1 MNSTGKYPPCFRM
14 SKNKG
19 VFSRKCSIPQNF
31 PPAAGFMT
39 GFEAFHIVFST
50 CSSPQAENFA
60 KLSSLNRISTGKS
73 LFSNWKSA
81 NFRLRRRLSE
91 LISDVEKQGGVF
103 SRRGGIFPLNSCDMV
118 GSWFLSLGL
127 RRRFRVG
134 LLILAKC
141 RIGSEV

>member
-1 MNSTGKYPPCFRM
+1 MNSTGKYPLVSECR
-14 SKNKG
+14 KTRG

-31 PPAAGFMT
+31 PPAAGFLT
-39 GFEAFHIVFST
+39 GFEAFYNVFST

-103 SRRGGIFPLNSCDMV
+103 SRRGGIFPLNSCDCIM
-118 GSWFLSLGL
+118 SRSYHIH
-127 RRRFRVG
+127 RKER
-134 LLILAKC
+134 
-141 RIGSEV
+141 